1 MATRISLIRS
11 TREKEE
17 RGQLGNLIS
26 PFAQRLVEFE
36 KKSLLL
42 LSEAARGAHDLQVAL
57 NSIVRAQKLE
67 VHASSIV
74 SQEFANVLWLH
85 KEQKLAVQFLKDLTM
100 SSKLDVDGLA
110 LEEKLKNAVLLARLV
125 GLSSSTAHDFR
136 LT

>member
-17 RGQLGNLIS
+17 REQLGNLIS

-36 KKSLLL
+36 KKSLIL

-67 VHASSIV
+67 VHATSIV

-100 SSKLDVDGLA
+100 SSKLDIDGLA

-125 GLSSSTAHDFR
+125 RLTSSTTHDFR